1 MVLGSILR
9 AEADRIYRV
18 PIDQGEELD
27 GLVRTLVQRNNPLT
41 HGFIEIGAGAGG
53 SFHVWAR
60 CIPLGP
66 KISIDFYDS
75 TSRDHVERTWGKR
88 NQRSYREIVWS
99 HTFEDTFPI
108 FKPSADYGTV
118 EDVTA
123 ILETRQ
129 VDFLFI
135 DGRWQDVGFNF
146 WEYRNF
152 VRKGGLIAIHCIHSE
167 RPDAAPVRELWE
179 HLKTLYTTAEFA
191 YGPHRSGLRV
201 GGTGVVFV

>member
-1 MVLGSILR
+1 VGLGSTLR
-9 AEADRIYRV
+9 EEADRIYRV
-18 PIDQGEELD
+18 PIDQGLELD
-27 GLVRTLVQRNNPLT
+27 GLVSVLVQRNNPLT

-66 KISIDFYDS
+66 KISIDFYDT

-99 HTFEDTFPI
+99 QHFEDTFPI
-108 FKPSADYGTV
+108 FKPSADFPTV
-118 EDVTA
+118 EDVTSL
-123 ILETRQ
+123 LENRQ

-152 VRKGGLIAIHCIHSE
+152 VRKGGIIAIHCIHSE
-167 RPDAAPVRELWE
+167 RPDAAPVRDLWH
-179 HLKTLYTTAEFA
+179 HLKSLYTTAEFA